1 MTNIS
6 ILAAG
11 PPKPGRQRHL
21 ELLNGVPLI
30 SEIINKCTA
39 PESKVHVVVNK
50 NNSIL
55 IDYYSLKT
63 KLFIVLLKVLFHQK
77 VIVLWFVEI

>member
-21 ELLNGVPLI
+21 ELLNGRPLI
-30 SEIINKCTA
+30 NEIIDKCNV
-39 PESKVHVVVNK
+39 PESKVHVVIYK
-50 NNSIL
+50 NNNIW
-55 IDYYSLKT
+55 IC
-63 KLFIVLLKVLFHQK
+63 VLELL
-77 VIVLWFVEI
+77 